1 MNRLGWL
8 GLALLLALLVPTLLG
23 GSDLLARLRAFA
35 PSLMAVLLGMI
46 LLCWVI
52 NAVRLRLL
60 LGQQG
65 ARLGRVRSLGVVM
78 ATEFAICTTPGGSGG
93 PLTLMAL
100 LARERIGPAR
110 SGAVFAMDQL
120 NDLVFFFCAMLAIAG
135 YALFHSLG
143 HTQQSMLLGS
153 ALLLCSALLGI
164 LALLRYR
171 RTVMRLNG
179 RLLRR
184 LGMSARRRRQWARKL
199 LRFVHALTDT
209 WRLPKRILILVFSL
223 TCVHWSLRYS
233 VLYTVLRG
241 LGVELSWI
249 PSFLV
254 QILSLSAGQFSL
266 LPGGAGAAELT
277 SASLL
282 TPLVGSSTAA
292 AAILIWRAV
301 TYYFYLIAG
310 ARYSFACWRVR
321 CWSAGVVRRV
331 ELAPERGGI
340 REVGASLFAQALEIE
355 ASEAPLA
362 QSGRRRRRSL
372 VAGSAIGA

>member
-8 GLALLLALLVPTLLG
+8 ALAMLCAVLVPTLLG
-23 GSDLLARLRAFA
+23 GSELLPRLKAFD
-35 PSLMAVLLGMI
+35 PGLMLTLLGMI
-46 LLCWVI
+46 LLCWMI

-65 ARLGRVRSLGVVM
+65 ARLGHVRSLGVVM

-100 LARERIGPAR
+100 LARDRIGPAR

-120 NDLVFFFCAMLAIAG
+120 NDLLFFFCAMLAIAG
-135 YALFHSLG
+135 YAVFHSLG
-143 HTQQSMLLGS
+143 RSQQSMLLGS
-153 ALLLCSALLGI
+153 ALLCSALAAI
-164 LALLRYR
+164 VALLRYR
-171 RTVMRLNG
+171 RSVMRFNG
-179 RLLRR
+179 RFLQR
-184 LGMSARRRRQWARKL
+184 LGMSPQRQRRWARKL
-199 LRFVHALTDT
+199 LHFIEALAHT
-209 WRLPKRILILVFSL
+209 WQLPKRTLALVFAL
-223 TCVHWSLRYS
+223 TCAHWSLRYS
-233 VLYTVLRG
+233 VLYLVLQG

-254 QILSLSAGQFSL
+254 QMLSLSAGQFSL

-301 TYYFYLIAG
+301 TYYFYLLAG
-310 ARYSFACWRVR
+310 GPVFVCLLARPLLER
-321 CWSAGVVRRV
+321 CRRQAG
-331 ELAPERGGI
+331 
-340 REVGASLFAQALEIE
+340 
-355 ASEAPLA
+355 
-362 QSGRRRRRSL
+362 
-372 VAGSAIGA
+372 

>member
-8 GLALLLALLVPTLLG
+8 GLTLLSALLVPALLG
-23 GSDLLARLRAFA
+23 GSELLARLQSFA
-35 PSLMAVLLGMI
+35 PSLTAVLLGMI
-46 LLCWVI
+46 LLCWVV
-52 NAVRLRLL
+52 NALRLRLL

-65 ARLGRVRSLGVVM
+65 ARLGKIRSLGVVM

-120 NDLVFFFCAMLAIAG
+120 NDLVFFFCAMLAITG

-143 HTQQSMLLGS
+143 HTQGSLLLGS
-153 ALLLCSALLGI
+153 TLLPCSALAGI
-164 LALLRYR
+164 VALLRYR
-171 RTVMRLNG
+171 HAAMRLGG
-179 RLLRR
+179 RLLERF
-184 LGMSARRRRQWARKL
+184 GMSLRHRRRWARRL
-199 LRFVHALTDT
+199 LRFIHALTDT
-209 WRLPKRILILVFSL
+209 WRLPKRILALVFTL
-223 TCVHWSLRYS
+223 TCVHWILRYS
-233 VLYTVLRG
+233 VLYLVLRG

-254 QILSLSAGQFSL
+254 QILSLSAGQLSL

-282 TPLVGSSTAA
+282 APLVGSSTAA

-310 ARYSFACWRVR
+310 GPVFVCLLARPLLERR
-321 CWSAGVVRRV
+321 HRQAG
-331 ELAPERGGI
+331 
-340 REVGASLFAQALEIE
+340 
-355 ASEAPLA
+355 
-362 QSGRRRRRSL
+362 
-372 VAGSAIGA
+372 

>member
-8 GLALLLALLVPTLLG
+8 GLALLFAVLVPTLLG
-23 GSDLLARLRAFA
+23 GSELLPRLRAFDRG
-35 PSLMAVLLGMI
+35 LLLTLLGMI
-46 LLCWVI
+46 LLCWMI

-65 ARLGRVRSLGVVM
+65 ARLGAVRSLGVVM

-120 NDLVFFFCAMLAIAG
+120 NDLLFFFCAMLAIAG
-135 YALFHSLG
+135 YALSHSLG
-143 HTQQSMLLGS
+143 RSQQGMLLGS
-153 ALLLCSALLGI
+153 ALLLCSALAVVLG
-164 LALLRYR
+164 LLRYR
-171 RTVMRLNG
+171 RAVMRLNG
-179 RLLRR
+179 RLLQR
-184 LGMSARRRRQWARKL
+184 LGMSEGRKKRWARRVL
-199 LRFVHALTDT
+199 HFIDALAQT
-209 WRLPKRILILVFSL
+209 WRLPKRTLALVFTL
-223 TCVHWSLRYS
+223 TCAHWGLRFS
-233 VLYTVLRG
+233 VLYLVLRG

-254 QILSLSAGQFSL
+254 QMLSLSAGQFSL

-301 TYYFYLIAG
+301 TYYFYLLAG
-310 ARYSFACWRVR
+310 GPVFVCLLARPLLERWRR
-321 CWSAGVVRRV
+321 QAG
-331 ELAPERGGI
+331 
-340 REVGASLFAQALEIE
+340 
-355 ASEAPLA
+355 
-362 QSGRRRRRSL
+362 
-372 VAGSAIGA
+372 

>member
-1 MNRLGWL
+1 MSRLGWL
-8 GLALLLALLVPTLLG
+8 GLALLLAALVPVLLG
-23 GSDLLARLRAFA
+23 GGDLLPRLKSFA
-35 PSLMAVLLGMI
+35 PGLMAVLLGMI
-46 LLCWVI
+46 LLCWMI
-52 NAVRLRLL
+52 NALRLRLL

-65 ARLGRVRSLGVVM
+65 ARIGRVRSLGVIM

-100 LARERIGPAR
+100 LAHERIGPAR

-120 NDLVFFFCAMLAIAG
+120 NDLAFFFCAMLAIAG

-143 HTQQSMLLGS
+143 HTQESMLLGS
-153 ALLLCSALLGI
+153 ALLLCSALAGI
-164 LALLRYR
+164 AALLRYR
-171 RTVMRLNG
+171 RAVMRLNG
-179 RLLRR
+179 RLLYR
-184 LGMSARRRRQWARKL
+184 LGMSRRRRRRWARKL

-209 WRLPKRILILVFSL
+209 WRLPKRTLALVFTL
-223 TCVHWSLRYS
+223 TCAHWSLRYS
-233 VLYTVLRG
+233 VLYLVLRG
-241 LGVELSWI
+241 LGVQLSWI

-301 TYYFYLIAG
+301 TYYFYL
-310 ARYSFACWRVR
+310 
-321 CWSAGVVRRV
+321 
-331 ELAPERGGI
+331 
-340 REVGASLFAQALEIE
+340 
-355 ASEAPLA
+355 
-362 QSGRRRRRSL
+362 
-372 VAGSAIGA
+372 VAGGPVFVCLLARPLLERWRRQAH